1 MTLARSIVGLGVTLG
16 LVLGWTTSAGADA
29 ETCKFALSRGHEKY
43 LIAVSKVKAKAA
55 KSLLPGKNPVSPA
68 ETAAKIDR
76 ELQKA
81 RQLIQAG
88 CSGVASP
95 ADADPLQCPNQP
107 NFDACIDDLAA
118 EADAIVADIENTLL
132 PDGPLCIDNPF
143 CGAEGLPLCNPENQC
158 FCHGTIEGE
167 VKCVSAFSCEGLQ
180 PCSSS
185 SECPLDH
192 ACYVN
197 TCCGASGVCGTT
209 LCQPGGGGSAPSEGA
224 KSSSSE

>member
-1 MTLARSIVGLGVTLG
+1 MTLARSIVGLGVAIG
-16 LVLGWTTSAGADA
+16 LSLGWTTSAGADA

-43 LIAVSKVKAKAA
+43 LIAVSKAKAKAA

-81 RQLIQAG
+81 RLLIQAG

-95 ADADPLQCPNQP
+95 EDADPLQCQGQD
-107 NFDACIDDLAA
+107 FDACIDDLAA
-118 EADAIVADIENTLL
+118 EANTIVADIENTLL
-132 PDGPLCIDNPF
+132 PDGPLCIDNPS
-143 CGAEGLPLCNPENQC
+143 CGAEGLPLCDPENQC
-158 FCHGTIEGE
+158 FCHGTIEGDA
-167 VKCVSAFSCEGLQ
+167 KCASTFSCASAQ

-185 SECPLDH
+185 TECPPDH

-209 LCQPGGGGSAPSEGA
+209 LCQSGGGGSAPSEGA
-224 KSSSSE
+224 QSSSSE